1 MYPKMPAAGI
11 TVKYVGLIF
20 SVYILHRVV
29 EGHFRDTRE
38 VCVAA
43 SSNFECMS
51 QEILSWSFFC

>member
-1 MYPKMPAAGI
+1 MYPKMSAAGI

-38 VCVAA
+38 VSVA
-43 SSNFECMS
+43 SSNF
-51 QEILSWSFFC
+51 